1 MARERPTIRENL
13 GLVGTLT
20 LAKRGGRTSM
30 ESGSPAGALVG
41 ESQRRSGDERGPGLG
56 TLSIQMQSF
65 WMHSERRESLP
76 KTWAKKEEKQLLFP
90 RWHVEFCW

>member
-1 MARERPTIRENL
+1 MTQERPTIRENL

-41 ESQRRSGDERGPGLG
+41 ESQGRSGDE
-56 TLSIQMQSF
+56 
-65 WMHSERRESLP
+65 
-76 KTWAKKEEKQLLFP
+76 
-90 RWHVEFCW
+90 

>member
-30 ESGSPAGALVG
+30 ESGSPAGVLA
-41 ESQRRSGDERGPGLG
+41 EGPREGVVMNEGLD
-56 TLSIQMQSF
+56 
-65 WMHSERRESLP
+65 
-76 KTWAKKEEKQLLFP
+76 
-90 RWHVEFCW
+90 